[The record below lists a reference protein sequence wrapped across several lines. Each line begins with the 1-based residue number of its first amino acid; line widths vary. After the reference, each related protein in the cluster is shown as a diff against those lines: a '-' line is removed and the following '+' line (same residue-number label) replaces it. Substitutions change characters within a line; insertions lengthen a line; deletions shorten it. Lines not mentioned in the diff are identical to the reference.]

1 MKKIVTLILCII
13 MIAAFGITVFAE
25 NDSVDSVP
33 ETDNSSSD
41 ISSGDQ
47 NNSSSESSSSDSQS
61 SDSQPSS
68 SESDSSSEDT
78 TSSTPTD
85 NTVKTTLQIVELPK
99 KTAYE
104 LGETLDLTGLKVN
117 IISGDGAV
125 VSLDG
130 KDLSVSQTVLNT
142 EGEQRIQIKYN
153 DAVAYFNVTVNPK
166 HIHKYGAWKIEKEAT
181 CDSVGS
187 KVRECECKH
196 NEIQVIEKLQH
207 DWDEGKII
215 KKATQKT
222 EGVIRYVCTRC
233 GKSNDEVLPII
244 DNNEQVQSNTEK
256 SFKLQLEWWM
266 IFVPVAVIIAGYI
279 TAISIIFKK
288 KA

>member
-1 MKKIVTLILCII
+1 
-13 MIAAFGITVFAE
+13 MIATFGITVFAE
-25 NDSVDSVP
+25 NDSAP

-41 ISSGDQ
+41 ISSGDE

-68 SESDSSSEDT
+68 SELDSSSEDT
-78 TSSTPTD
+78 TSSIPTD

-125 VSLDG
+125 ISYNG
-130 KDLSVSQTVLNT
+130 KDLSVSATVLNT
-142 EGEQRIQIKYN
+142 EGEQRIEIKYN

-166 HIHKYGAWKIEKEAT
+166 HTHKYGAWKIEKEAT
-181 CDSVGS
+181 CDSEGS

-196 NEIQVIEKLQH
+196 TEVQVIEKLQH
-207 DWDEGKII
+207 DWDEGKIV
-215 KKATQKT
+215 KKVTQKT
-222 EGVIRYVCTRC
+222 EGVIRYICTRC
-233 GKSNDEVLPII
+233 GNSKDEVLPTI
-244 DNNEQVQSNTEK
+244 DNNEQVQSNTDK
-256 SFKLQLEWWM
+256 IFKLQLKWWM
-266 IFVPVAVIIAGYI
+266 IFVPVTVIVAGYI